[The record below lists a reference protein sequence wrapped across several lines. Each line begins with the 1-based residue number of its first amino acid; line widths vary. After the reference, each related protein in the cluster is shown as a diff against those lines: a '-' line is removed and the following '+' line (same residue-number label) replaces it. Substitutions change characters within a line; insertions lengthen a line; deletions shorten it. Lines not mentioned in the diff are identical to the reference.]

1 MKRFIN
7 FVLILIVVSSPVL
20 SQTTESTASKI
31 DQLFKHAYAKG
42 LFNGTVLVAK
52 KGEVLYKNAF
62 GMAEI
67 ATNRKLNVE
76 SSFYLASVS
85 KQFTATCIMILK
97 EQGKLEYDDTL
108 EKYFPDFPDYA
119 KSVNI
124 KHMLTHTSGIA
135 NHYNLGIYKPGLT
148 NQDVYATLI
157 KQEQLNF
164 VPGSQYEY
172 SNGAYVMLALIV
184 EKVSGMP
191 LHEFMDKHIFKPLDM
206 SRSLVYYE
214 GTPEIENRAVGYT
227 ETGTLNDY
235 EILTTGAGGLFS
247 TVEDILKWDMA
258 LYTDALVSQA
268 TLEEAFTPI
277 TLSTGEVSN
286 YGYGWGIIEN
296 KGKKSVLHTG
306 SLSGYRTVFRRNL
319 YNKSG
324 YVMLTNFS
332 GRSDLLAIRAALDN
346 ILSGQPYD
354 LPKTP
359 IANVLRDQ
367 IASSSSKELIK
378 KAKDL
383 LETRSD
389 DYVMDEMRINGL
401 GYSLLHSNDIDNALK
416 VFEVNV
422 ALHPESSN
430 VYDSLGEAQLVEG
443 DSTNA
448 IANYKRSYKLNRN
461 NTNAID
467 VLNNIGVDTS
477 QLTKDVKVSSSTL
490 KSYEGVYALSPN
502 MSFNITFSDGQLYI
516 QPTGQNRS
524 PIYPSSKTR
533 FYSKLVDAQITF
545 NKDDNGKIVSLTL
558 HQNGD
563 HQAKRLE

>member
-85 KQFTATCIMILK
+85 KQFTATCIMMLK
-97 EQGKLEYDDTL
+97 EQGKLGYDDTL
-108 EKYFPDFPDYA
+108 EKYFPDFPDYV
-119 KSVNI
+119 KSVTI

-148 NQDVYATLI
+148 NQDVYETLI

-172 SNGAYVMLALIV
+172 SNGAYVMLALIA

-191 LHEFMDKHIFKPLDM
+191 LHAFMEKHIFKPLDM
-206 SRSLVYYE
+206 SRSLVYHE

-247 TVEDILKWDMA
+247 TVEDIYKWDMA
-258 LYTDALVSQA
+258 LYTDVLVSQA

-296 KGKKSVLHTG
+296 NGKKSVLHTG

-319 YNKSG
+319 YDKSG

-367 IASSSSKELIK
+367 IAGSSSKELIK

-389 DYVMDEMRINGL
+389 DYVVDEMRINGL

-430 VYDSLGEAQLVEG
+430 VYDSLGEAQMFKG

-477 QLTKDVKVSSSTL
+477 QLTIDVKVSSSTL

-502 MSFNITFSDGQLYI
+502 MSFNITLSDGQLYV

-545 NKDDNGKIVSLTL
+545 NKDDSGKIVSLTL

-563 HQAKRLE
+563 HLAIRIE